1 MANFRLGRR
10 IGVDFGVARIG
21 VAVSSVDGIICSPL
35 ATLHNN
41 KEALSI
47 LLELISEQEP
57 IEIYVGLP
65 LNLQGEH
72 TQSTVLA
79 IAFAKQLFQS
89 GVSNLRLLDE
99 RMSTRAAQSQLH
111 ASGKNSRQSKGVID
125 AAAATLIVESALSY
139 ERATGQIPGIDVSEF
154 S

>member
-35 ATLHNN
+35 ATLQNN
-41 KEALSI
+41 KEALSS

-89 GVSNLRLLDE
+89 GVSNLRLVDE
-99 RMSTRAAQSQLH
+99 RMSTRAAQSQLQ

>member
-35 ATLHNN
+35 ATLQNN
-41 KEALSI
+41 EEALSS

-79 IAFAKQLFQS
+79 IEFAKQLFQS
-89 GVSNLRLLDE
+89 GVSNLRLVDE
-99 RMSTRAAQSQLH
+99 RMSTRVAQSQLQ

>member
-1 MANFRLGRR
+1 MANFRFGRR

-35 ATLHNN
+35 ATLQNN
-41 KEALSI
+41 DEALGS

-89 GVSNLRLLDE
+89 GVSNLRLVDE

>member
-35 ATLHNN
+35 ATLQNN
-41 KEALSI
+41 EEALSS

-89 GVSNLRLLDE
+89 GVSNLRLVDE

>member
-35 ATLHNN
+35 ATLQNN
-41 KEALSI
+41 EEALIS

-79 IAFAKQLFQS
+79 IEFAKQLFQS
-89 GVSNLRLLDE
+89 GVSNLRLVDE
-99 RMSTRAAQSQLH
+99 RMSTRAAQSQLQ

>member
-35 ATLHNN
+35 ATLQNN
-41 KEALSI
+41 EEALIS

-79 IAFAKQLFQS
+79 IEFAKQLFQS
-89 GVSNLRLLDE
+89 GVSNLRLVDE
-99 RMSTRAAQSQLH
+99 RMSTRAAQSQLQ

-125 AAAATLIVESALSY
+125 AAAATLIVEIALSY
-139 ERATGQIPGIDVSEF
+139 ERATGQIPGINVSEF

>member
-35 ATLHNN
+35 ATLQNN
-41 KEALSI
+41 EEALIS

-65 LNLQGEH
+65 LNLLGEH

-79 IAFAKQLFQS
+79 IEFAKQLFQS
-89 GVSNLRLLDE
+89 GVSNLRLVDE
-99 RMSTRAAQSQLH
+99 RMSTRAAQSQLQ

>member
-1 MANFRLGRR
+1 MVNFRLGRR

-35 ATLHNN
+35 ATLQNN
-41 KEALSI
+41 DEALGS

-89 GVSNLRLLDE
+89 GVSNLRMVDE

>member
-35 ATLHNN
+35 ATLQNN
-41 KEALSI
+41 DEALSS

-79 IAFAKQLFQS
+79 IEFAKQLFQS
-89 GVSNLRLLDE
+89 GVSNLRLVDE
-99 RMSTRAAQSQLH
+99 RMSTRAAQSQLQ

>member
-35 ATLHNN
+35 ATLQNN
-41 KEALSI
+41 EEALSS

-79 IAFAKQLFQS
+79 IEFAKQLFQS
-89 GVSNLRLLDE
+89 GVSNLRLVDE

>member
-35 ATLHNN
+35 ATLQNN
-41 KEALSI
+41 EEALSS

-57 IEIYVGLP
+57 IETYVGLP

-79 IAFAKQLFQS
+79 IEFAKQLFQS
-89 GVSNLRLLDE
+89 GVSNLRLVDE
-99 RMSTRAAQSQLH
+99 RMSTRAAQSQIQ

>member
-1 MANFRLGRR
+1 LANFRFGRR

-35 ATLHNN
+35 ATLQNN
-41 KEALSI
+41 KEALSS

-89 GVSNLRLLDE
+89 GVSNLRLVDE
-99 RMSTRAAQSQLH
+99 RMSTRAAQNQLH

>member
-1 MANFRLGRR
+1 LVNFRLGRR

-35 ATLHNN
+35 ATLQNN
-41 KEALSI
+41 DEALGS

-89 GVSNLRLLDE
+89 GVSNLRMVDE

>member
-35 ATLHNN
+35 ATLQNN
-41 KEALSI
+41 EEALIS

-79 IAFAKQLFQS
+79 IEFAKQLFQS
-89 GVSNLRLLDE
+89 GVSNLRLVDE
-99 RMSTRAAQSQLH
+99 RMSTRAAQSQIQ

>member
-35 ATLHNN
+35 ATLQNN
-41 KEALSI
+41 EEALSS

-57 IEIYVGLP
+57 IETYVGLP

-79 IAFAKQLFQS
+79 IEFAKQLFQS
-89 GVSNLRLLDE
+89 GVSNLRLVDE
-99 RMSTRAAQSQLH
+99 RMSTRAAQSQLQ